1 MLELSPGPPS
11 QSDFRFACGF
21 QGCECHHSVLCPK
34 MPGVRTLRHNQI
46 QNSVRYGCSKAGCD
60 TRLEPRRAL
69 CKTCSVA
76 MRAATGAVT
85 FWSAHWKI
93 SSMWTQEVSPLTA
106 GGRSPRVSPVQVSRR
121 QRRFVNTFR
130 VSGFKSTASTRST
143 QSYAVLCSEPWQSSF
158 PSFLH
163 VAMWTYQASAF
174 WGNSAVQLQDAI
186 CLKQI
191 VSSNNKRLIFAR
203 ASSLTS
209 IAFTSI
215 VALPAI
221 R

>member
-1 MLELSPGPPS
+1 M
-11 QSDFRFACGF
+11 
-21 QGCECHHSVLCPK
+21 LCPK
-34 MPGVRTLRHNQI
+34 MSGVSTLRHNKI
-46 QNSVRYGCSKAGCD
+46 QNSVRYGCSKGGCD

-69 CKTCSVA
+69 CKTCIVA
-76 MRAATGAVT
+76 MRAATSTVT

-93 SSMWTQEVSPLTA
+93 SSMWMQEVSPLTA
-106 GGRSPRVSPVQVSRR
+106 GGWSPRGSPVQVSCR
-121 QRRFVNTFR
+121 QRRCVNTFR
-130 VSGFKSTASTRST
+130 VSGFKSTASTHST
-143 QSYAVLCSEPWQSSF
+143 QSCAVLCSEPWQSSS

-163 VAMWTYQASAF
+163 VAMCTYQASAF
-174 WGNSAVQLQDAI
+174 WGDSAVQSQDAM
-186 CLKQI
+186 CVKQI
-191 VSSNNKRLIFAR
+191 VTSNNKRMIFAR